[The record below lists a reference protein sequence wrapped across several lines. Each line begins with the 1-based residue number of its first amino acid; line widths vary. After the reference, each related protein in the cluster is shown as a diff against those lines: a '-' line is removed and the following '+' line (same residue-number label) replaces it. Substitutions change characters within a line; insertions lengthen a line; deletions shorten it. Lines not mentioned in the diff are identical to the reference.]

1 MKTEIKPHYSMELR
15 VVKRSEQTTVE
26 AEYGSEEDYRDN

>member
-26 AEYGSEEDYRDN
+26 AEHDREDGNRND